1 MQHRDYKKIIDHT
14 QKWEGG
20 LSRDKNDSA
29 SVNPNPLPYKG
40 VTGWHTNKGI
50 TYATWVSLFGKDSN
64 AEFYEMKDEQWIKAY
79 FVYYNAVK
87 GNQILNDSIAYFL
100 TQIAWGSGIGGKQA
114 GKTVQKALNQL
125 GHNLT
130 VDGIIGIKTLEA
142 INTTDSKTLFDKMIE
157 FRVKYFQS
165 ISKGRNQTFLKGWL
179 RRLEDFRLTFRPTK

>member
-1 MQHRDYKKIIDHT
+1 MGIMNRDYKKIIEHT

-40 VTGWHTNKGI
+40 QTGWHTNKGI

-87 GNQILNDSIAYFL
+87 GGKVLNDSIAYFL
-100 TQIAWGSGIGGKQA
+100 TQIAWGSGANRA
-114 GKTVQKALNQL
+114 GKTVQKALNEL
-125 GHNLT
+125 GHNLS
-130 VDGIIGIKTLEA
+130 VDGVIGVKTLQA

-157 FRVKYFQS
+157 VRVKFFQD
-165 ISKGRNQTFLKGWL
+165 ISKDKNAKFLKGWL
-179 RRLEDFRLTFRPTK
+179 RRLEDFRVTFRPQ

>member
-1 MQHRDYKKIIDHT
+1 MGIMNRDYKKIIEHT

-40 VTGWHTNKGI
+40 QTGWHTNKGI

-87 GNQILNDSIAYFL
+87 GGKVLNDSIAYFL
-100 TQIAWGSGIGGKQA
+100 TQIAWGSGANRA
-114 GKTVQKALNQL
+114 GKTVQRALNQL
-125 GHNLT
+125 GQNLK
-130 VDGIIGIKTLEA
+130 VDGVIGLRTLQA
-142 INTTDSKTLFDKMIE
+142 INTTDSRLLFDKMIE
-157 FRVKYFQS
+157 VRVKFFQD
-165 ISKGRNQTFLKGWL
+165 ISKDKNAKFLKGWL
-179 RRLEDFRLTFRPTK
+179 RRLEDFRLSFRPQ